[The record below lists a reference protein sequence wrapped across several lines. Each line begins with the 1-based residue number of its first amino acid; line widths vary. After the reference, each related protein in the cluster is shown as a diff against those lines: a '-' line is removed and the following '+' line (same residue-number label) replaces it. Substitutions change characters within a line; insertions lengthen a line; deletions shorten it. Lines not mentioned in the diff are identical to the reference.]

1 MRTIDPQST
10 DPTEWRAWSAWPS
23 YRNAARAGL
32 YWAGSANL
40 ILLTAEVGVR
50 LTERRLLW
58 TSGTVALTVL
68 AQFLVCPLVCLLA
81 AGLIRATRY
90 VVCRLKVRALA
101 A

>member
-1 MRTIDPQST
+1 MD
-10 DPTEWRAWSAWPS
+10 WRAWSAWPL

-40 ILLTAEVGVR
+40 ILLAAEVGVR

-58 TSGTVALTVL
+58 TIGTVALTVL
-68 AQFLVCPLVCLLA
+68 AQFLVWPVLCLVA

-90 VVCRLKVRALA
+90 VVGRLKVRALA
-101 A
+101 T